1 MSRQS
6 RRSTLAILFLLS
18 EESKAALCL
27 SSQVENSLVTPYH
40 VLTNDYKGS
49 KTWQQ
54 QQRRG
59 HPNLSTTTTDRPPSS
74 IPRQGSSQAS
84 KFSFLNVFWIVL
96 TLSIFRMRGIFS
108 IVMKQPNS
116 AVQIGSLKIIRVEK
130 WMMMPRRERE
140 NDKMTLF
147 LCFCVC

>member
-108 IVMKQPNS
+108 IVKKSSPTLCCCSNWELKNNQSGKMDDDA
-116 AVQIGSLKIIRVEK
+116 AVSVRTTK
-130 WMMMPRRERE
+130 
-140 NDKMTLF
+140 
-147 LCFCVC
+147 